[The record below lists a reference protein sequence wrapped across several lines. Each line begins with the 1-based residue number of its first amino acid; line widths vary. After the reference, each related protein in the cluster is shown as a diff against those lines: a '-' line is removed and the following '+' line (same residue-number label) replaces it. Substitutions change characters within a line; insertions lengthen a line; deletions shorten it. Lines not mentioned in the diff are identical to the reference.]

1 MKASICIFQSSAEDS
16 VKPISTPEVPDEI
29 FSAIKS
35 VIETKNEQVIKHR
48 TGTYIIQY
56 SETGPFQKKL
66 DDWLPVKVTKV
77 IQWASGGVKTEEM
90 AEFDRSQQI

>member
-16 VKPISTPEVPDEI
+16 AKPISTPEVPDDI

-35 VIETKNEQVIKHR
+35 VIKEKNDKVIRHR

-56 SETGPFQKKL
+56 SETGPFQKKI
-66 DDWLPVKVTKV
+66 DEWLPVKVTKV

-90 AEFDRSQQI
+90 EEFDRSQQV